1 MRRRSCAG
9 KALQGVSGRSR
20 ACGSRCARGRSFGT
34 VAAMQNL
41 RDKLLKAGLVS
52 EKDIQDAE
60 RKKRDDKPKPASF
73 KARVAR
79 ESEEDRQ
86 RREAF
91 AAREAEHSEERRKEA
106 AKKAEA
112 RMQSERAHKIRQ
124 IVESN
129 RVREPSGAVSF
140 HFVKRSGKI
149 GRLAISAET
158 AKLLEAGA
166 AAIVEDPGQPE
177 PAVVPGA
184 AAQRVYAVDPHAI
197 RFWNGPE
204 KPIGFEEPPGDA

>member
-1 MRRRSCAG
+1 
-9 KALQGVSGRSR
+9 
-20 ACGSRCARGRSFGT
+20 
-34 VAAMQNL
+34 MQNL

-52 EKDIQDAE
+52 EKDLKEAE
-60 RKKRDDKPKPASF
+60 RKKRDDKPRPASF
-73 KARVAR
+73 KARVAK

-91 AAREAEHSEERRKEA
+91 AAREAEQSEERRKEA

-129 RVREPSGAVSF
+129 RIREPAGEVSF

-149 GRLAISAET
+149 GRIAVSAET
-158 AKLLEAGA
+158 AKLLGAGA

-177 PAVVPGA
+177 PAVVPAA

-204 KPIGFEEPPGDA
+204 KPIGFDEPPGQA

>member
-1 MRRRSCAG
+1 
-9 KALQGVSGRSR
+9 
-20 ACGSRCARGRSFGT
+20 
-34 VAAMQNL
+34 MQNL

-52 EKDIQDAE
+52 ENDIKEAE
-60 RKKRDDKPKPASF
+60 RKKRDDKPKAQHIRQSF
-73 KARVAR
+73 QARAQQ
-79 ESEEDRQ
+79 ETEEDRQ

-91 AAREAEHSEERRKEA
+91 ALREAEVAAERRKEA

-112 RMQSERAHKIRQ
+112 RMQSERAQKIRQ
-124 IVESN
+124 LVESN
-129 RVREPSGAVSF
+129 RMREPAGEVSF

-149 GRLAISAET
+149 GRLAVSAET

-177 PAVVPGA
+177 PAVLPGA
-184 AAQRVYAVDPHAI
+184 AAERVYAVDAHAI

-204 KPIGFEEPPGDA
+204 KPIGFE

>member
-1 MRRRSCAG
+1 
-9 KALQGVSGRSR
+9 
-20 ACGSRCARGRSFGT
+20 
-34 VAAMQNL
+34 MQNL

-52 EKDIQDAE
+52 EKDVKDAE
-60 RKKRDDKPKPASF
+60 QKRREQKPKPASF
-73 KARVAR
+73 KARV
-79 ESEEDRQ
+79 EQQSDEERQ

-91 AAREAEHSEERRKEA
+91 AAREAELADERRQEA

-124 IVESN
+124 LVESH
-129 RVREPSGAVSF
+129 RIREPAGEVSF

-149 GRLAISAET
+149 GRLAVSPET

-166 AAIVEDPGQPE
+166 AALVEDPGQPE
-177 PAVVPGA
+177 PAVLPGA
-184 AAQRVYAVDPHAI
+184 AAERVHAVDPLAI

-204 KPIGFEEPPGDA
+204 KPIGFNDPAESSQ